1 MEGREAAII
10 DNCDTD
16 NQRASLLKLCE
27 FFMMFCF
34 SRRPEFHLQLPVL
47 LCETLLYSCWIY
59 LSSSLTPLHSATRIS
74 LSLSFAK
81 IKDPIKAGIAQLLRF
96 RNPENSVHA

>member
-16 NQRASLLKLCE
+16 NQRASLLKLCD
-27 FFMMFCF
+27 
-34 SRRPEFHLQLPVL
+34 LQLPVL
-47 LCETLLYSCWIY
+47 LCETLLYICWIY

-81 IKDPIKAGIAQLLRF
+81 IKDPIKARIAQLLRF